1 MTFVVFAYNF
11 EHWKTQAGLFN
22 LYMNG
27 FIPDM
32 VILQDKKPL
41 NFRHSEYRIT
51 PKYEYLIHPKQIC
64 KRLDFKFMVCDH
76 DEYRNDMYYNSEY
89 GVILGARILK
99 EKTIKQFKGI
109 INIHPGILPGNRG
122 LDNLKWSLILG
133 LPVGVTSHFIDHRI
147 DMGLKIM
154 DRQIQIEP
162 GDSIRDLYIKQR
174 NTEQYLLIETMKLL
188 QGCDFKVYEI
198 PYSPKF
204 DAVPID
210 ADYQQLI
217 NDRTNNTA
225 ELPAQRIY

>member
-22 LYMNG
+22 LFMNG
-27 FIPDM
+27 YTPDM

-41 NFRHSEYRIT
+41 NFRQSEYRIT
-51 PKYEYLIHPKQIC
+51 PKGEYLIHPRQIC
-64 KRLDFKFMVCDH
+64 KKLDFKFMVCDH
-76 DEYRNDMYYNSEY
+76 DDYRNDMYYNSEY

-109 INIHPGILPGNRG
+109 VNVHPGILPGNRG

-133 LPVGVTSHFIDHRI
+133 LPVGVTSHFIDEKI
-147 DMGLKIM
+147 DMGTGIM
-154 DRQIQIEP
+154 QKQIEIES

-174 NTEQYLLIETMKLL
+174 NAEQEVLIKTMKLIDEGLPEL
-188 QGCDFKVYEI
+188 QPI

-204 DAVPID
+204 DAVLID
-210 ADYQQLI
+210 ADYQKLI
-217 NDRTNNTA
+217 NERTNNIP
-225 ELPAQRIY
+225 ELS